1 MNKKKFL
8 EVLQQKLRH
17 LPKEDREDAIAYYEE
32 YFAEMNLSEEEDVTE
47 KIGRPE
53 DIAREILGNCA
64 EKQLDEQKEKGGIK
78 NSAKLIWIILLGICA
93 SPIAIPMAGAL
104 IILLLSCLL
113 VVASIVLSIGCTGAA
128 LAVTGV
134 FCIPC
139 LIWAVGF
146 AQKFVCFGMGLICIG
161 LGILLLI
168 ATIKVAEWLVHGIA
182 YLFQK
187 AFYRKKVA

>member
-1 MNKKKFL
+1 MNEKKFL

-17 LPKEDREDAIAYYEE
+17 LPKEEREDAIAYYEE
-32 YFAEMNLSEEEDVTE
+32 YLAEMNLSEEEDVTE

-78 NSAKLIWIILLGICA
+78 NSAKLIWIILLGMCA

-128 LAVTGV
+128 IFASGLL
-134 FCIPC
+134 CIPC
-139 LIWAVGF
+139 LIWAAGF
-146 AQKFVCFGMGLICIG
+146 AQKLVCFGMGLICIG

-168 ATIKVAEWLVHGIA
+168 AMIKVAEWLVHGIA

>member
-8 EVLQQKLRH
+8 EVLQRKLRH
-17 LPKEDREDAIAYYEE
+17 LPKEDREDVIAYYEE
-32 YFAEMNLSEEEDVTE
+32 YLVEMNLSEEEDVTE
-47 KIGRPE
+47 KIGKPE
-53 DIAREILGNCA
+53 DVAREILGNCA
-64 EKQLDEQKEKGGIK
+64 EKHIDEQKEKGGIK

-93 SPIAIPMAGAL
+93 SPIAIPLAGAMV
-104 IILLLSCLL
+104 ILLLSCL
-113 VVASIVLSIGCTGAA
+113 VVVGSIVLSIACTGA
-128 LAVTGV
+128 V
-134 FCIPC
+134 FFASGLLCIPC

-146 AQKFVCFGMGLICIG
+146 AQKLVCFGMGLICIG

-168 ATIKVAEWLVHGIA
+168 ATIKVAERLVHGIA